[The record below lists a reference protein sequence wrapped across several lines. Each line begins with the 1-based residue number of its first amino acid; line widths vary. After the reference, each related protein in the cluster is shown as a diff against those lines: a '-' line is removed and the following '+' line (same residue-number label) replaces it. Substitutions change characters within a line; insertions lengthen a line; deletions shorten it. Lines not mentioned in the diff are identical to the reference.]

1 MNQYTCKQI
10 NLLCKVQDVSI
21 VTQQGGVHDQP
32 DAGFVLNMLVHVL
45 KKYSSNVGSGN
56 DKCFTEYVNVIWLQE
71 PEKLLFW
78 GNGWHSK
85 SYKQFKKSLRGT
97 TCRYKHR

>member
-1 MNQYTCKQI
+1 M
-10 NLLCKVQDVSI
+10 LCKVQDVSI

-78 GNGWHSK
+78 GKWLAF
-85 SYKQFKKSLRGT
+85 QIL
-97 TCRYKHR
+97 